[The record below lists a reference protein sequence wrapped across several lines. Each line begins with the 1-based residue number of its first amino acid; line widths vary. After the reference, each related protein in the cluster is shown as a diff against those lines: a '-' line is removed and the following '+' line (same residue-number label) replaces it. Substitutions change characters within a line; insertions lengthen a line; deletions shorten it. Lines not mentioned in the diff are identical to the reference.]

1 MANKQLISAELTLST
16 VNKEGYGD
24 SQGKLSLEVF
34 YVGIKHTLI
43 KQMPDM
49 RCTLMPF
56 GELPAANL
64 AKAWYEEGMRGVER
78 HSQKIRFSGTSA
90 ELDFEPTSAPD
101 IKIILQLDERGRRE
115 GPGVGNNASNK
126 QPLTFSYD
134 NTTKQI
140 IASRPNRSYILA
152 TYQASWCMIRY
163 TPHGQINLTGG
174 NTTTYGS
181 LLVYHDILLPT
192 QDEVSDC
199 QSQPIRTYE
208 AEIDLAPPP
217 MDGDNVEICAVTS
230 EFIVW
235 EDESYEIPPNYPGSS
250 KEDRKVEAGSQ
261 GSSVILPEKDDH
273 ETWQFPRK
281 HVIWKMNTY
290 SGVVTRTDNN
300 PTLVHPHAT
309 KLWENASGYTP
320 KFSFSSTKPSEKHA
334 GELFDKVDWDG
345 IKDHVRKTY
354 PGCSG
359 V

>member
-1 MANKQLISAELTLST
+1 MAYKQLISTELTLST
-16 VNKEGYGD
+16 IADQSTGD

-34 YVGIKHTLI
+34 YVGLKHTLI

-49 RCTLMPF
+49 RCQLFATAGNKL
-56 GELPAANL
+56 NL
-64 AKAWYEEGMRGVER
+64 ATAWYEEGMRGVEP
-78 HSQKIRFSGTSA
+78 HTQKIQFSGDSA
-90 ELDFEPTSAPD
+90 ELDFEPVSAPD
-101 IKIILQLDERGRRE
+101 ITVILQLDSRGLPM
-115 GPGVGNNASNK
+115 GSSVGNGYSGT
-126 QPLTFSYD
+126 PLSFSYD
-134 NTTKQI
+134 HVGKKI
-140 IASRPNRSYILA
+140 VASRPNKSIILA

-174 NTTTYGS
+174 TTTTYGS
-181 LLVYHDILLPT
+181 LYVYHSILLPGQEDT
-192 QDEVSDC
+192 SEC
-199 QSQPIRTYE
+199 GGKPARIYFG
-208 AEIDLAPPP
+208 EIDLAPPP